1 MGIME
6 KLRFGSR
13 KWAKTIAVVE
23 PPRLKSMGVTP
34 QSQEVS
40 NEAAESV
47 RRDTFKIR
55 LAHDASRT
63 REARFLVEKRY
74 GDKGYELSKEP
85 GQPVCPERI
94 TLATYKDEEVI
105 GTLTIGFD
113 TGSGLLADEL
123 YKVEI
128 DKLRREGHRVCEFT
142 KLAIDTKR
150 ASKRMM
156 AGLFHI
162 AYLYA
167 GRIWDYTDIIIEV
180 NPSHVSF
187 YERMLGF
194 QVLGSERMCP
204 RVGAPAVLLRG
215 ETRHGQRMIR
225 EFGGHP
231 ELARQERTLFPYFM
245 SPDEEHAII
254 HRMMRA

>member
-1 MGIME
+1 MGIFE

-13 KWAKTIAVVE
+13 KWAQTIAVVE
-23 PPRLKSMGVTP
+23 PTRLKNMGLPP
-34 QSQEVS
+34 QSQDVS
-40 NEAAESV
+40 EDAAQSV

-55 LAHDASRT
+55 LAHDVSRI

-74 GDKGYELSKEP
+74 GDKGYSLSTEA
-85 GQPVCPERI
+85 GRPVCPERI
-94 TLATYKDEEVI
+94 TLATYKEEEVI

-113 TGSGLLADEL
+113 TGAGLLADEL
-123 YKVEI
+123 YKPEI
-128 DKLRREGHRVCEFT
+128 DALRGDGRRVCEFT

-167 GRIWDYTDIIIEV
+167 GRIWGYTDIIIEV

-194 QVLGSERMCP
+194 QILGSERMCP
-204 RVGAPAVLLRG
+204 RVGAPALLLRG
-215 ETRHGQRMIR
+215 ETSYGQRMIR
-225 EFGGHP
+225 DFGGHP

-245 SPDEEHAII
+245 SPDEESAII
-254 HRMMRA
+254 HRMMRG

>member
-1 MGIME
+1 M
-6 KLRFGSR
+6 LRFGSR
-13 KWAKTIAVVE
+13 NWAKTIAVVGAS
-23 PPRLKSMGVTP
+23 PQLKNLGVTP
-34 QSQEVS
+34 QSSDVS
-40 NEAAESV
+40 GQGPESV
-47 RRDTFKIR
+47 RRDMFKVR
-55 LAHDASRT
+55 LAHDAART

-74 GDKGYELSKEP
+74 GDKGYAVSNEA
-85 GQPVCPERI
+85 GQPACPERI

-113 TGSGLLADEL
+113 TGSGLLVDEL
-123 YKVEI
+123 YRAEI
-128 DKLRREGHRVCEFT
+128 DTLRQAGRRVCEFT

-167 GRIWDYTDIIIEV
+167 GRIWEYTDIVIEV

-194 QVLGSERMCP
+194 QVFGEERMCP
-204 RVGAPAVLLRG
+204 RVGAPAVLLRAESSYG
-215 ETRHGQRMIR
+215 DRMIQ

-245 SPDEEHAII
+245 SPDEEFAII
-254 HRMMRA
+254 QRLMRA